1 MKTYDTGTDVVR
13 IQTSQSIESM
23 FSVREGRY
31 NLKRWATSNLRVSCL
46 CVCVEKNHGKSCL
59 KHIVFIRYNK
69 KIMMVDFQIISL
81 FV

>member
-31 NLKRWATSNLRVSCL
+31 NLKRWATSNLRFSCL
-46 CVCVEKNHGKSCL
+46 CVCVEKPWQKLL
-59 KHIVFIRYNK
+59 KTH
-69 KIMMVDFQIISL
+69 SL
-81 FV
+81 Y

>member
-31 NLKRWATSNLRVSCL
+31 NLKRWATSNLRFSCL
-46 CVCVEKNHGKSCL
+46 CVWRKTKAKVA
-59 KHIVFIRYNK
+59 
-69 KIMMVDFQIISL
+69 
-81 FV
+81 